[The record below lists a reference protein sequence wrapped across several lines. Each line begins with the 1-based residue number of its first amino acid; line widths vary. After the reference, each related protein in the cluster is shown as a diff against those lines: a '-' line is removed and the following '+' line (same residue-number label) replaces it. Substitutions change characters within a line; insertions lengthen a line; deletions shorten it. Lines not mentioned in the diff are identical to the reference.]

1 MHMIIY
7 CDSPPLILKILN
19 TIKIKIQAAFMV
31 LKLTGLLFEL
41 LSSLQVG
48 GHHLQLEAVFYASQ
62 CCISLCLFNNVFAL
76 NTF

>member
-7 CDSPPLILKILN
+7 CDSPPLILIFIVFN
-19 TIKIKIQAAFMV
+19 IFKIQAAFMV

-48 GHHLQLEAVFYASQ
+48 GHHLQLEAVFYAS
-62 CCISLCLFNNVFAL
+62 LNVVFHYVYSIMFL
-76 NTF
+76 H